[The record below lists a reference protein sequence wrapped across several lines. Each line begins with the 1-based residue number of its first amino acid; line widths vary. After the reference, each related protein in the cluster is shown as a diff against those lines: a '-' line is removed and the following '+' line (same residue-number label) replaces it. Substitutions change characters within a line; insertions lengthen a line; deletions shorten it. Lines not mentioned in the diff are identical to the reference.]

1 QPGRDADRADERLR
15 AGGGAA
21 GLLVALERPAR
32 AGGRGA
38 RPGRQPAARLREG
51 HAAAQH
57 AGGGGRLHL
66 RVPALGR
73 GLRHPAAGGRHE
85 RLDDRDEH
93 PEPVRRGVQ
102 LAARLGDRVDD
113 DRDHGGDAGAA
124 GAGRAL
130 AGHPAAGRLMDRAL
144 PQPHGPPSE
153 PARWGAPLAARRV
166 DALTLASRFPW
177 LYLAGAF
184 GLVFLFLPIF
194 MVILFS
200 FNTGRTTRFPIQGL
214 TLDWY
219 DKVLHDGVV
228 LQATRASIEVGIG
241 TMLLS
246 ALLGVPA
253 ALALTRHRLRGRSL
267 LSALFVLP
275 VAVPTLILAV
285 ALLTLLS
292 TLKLPLSLGTV
303 VIGHTVYCVPL
314 MFLIVRARLL
324 DMDRFVEEAAR
335 DLGASPWQTFWT
347 VTFPLVRS
355 AIFGAM
361 LLVFAQS
368 F

>member
-1 QPGRDADRADERLR
+1 
-15 AGGGAA
+15 
-21 GLLVALERPAR
+21 
-32 AGGRGA
+32 
-38 RPGRQPAARLREG
+38 
-51 HAAAQH
+51 
-57 AGGGGRLHL
+57 
-66 RVPALGR
+66 
-73 GLRHPAAGGRHE
+73 
-85 RLDDRDEH
+85 
-93 PEPVRRGVQ
+93 
-102 LAARLGDRVDD
+102 
-113 DRDHGGDAGAA
+113 
-124 GAGRAL
+124 
-130 AGHPAAGRLMDRAL
+130 MDRAL
-144 PQPHGPPSE
+144 RQPQETPGE
-153 PARWGAPLAARRV
+153 PARWGAPHAPLAARRL

-177 LYLAGAF
+177 LYLGGAS

-368 F
+368 FDMFVVTLFTIGPQSTLPLVVWGMVRTGIDPSINAISAILIGLTALMLTIASRFTRLAVEV